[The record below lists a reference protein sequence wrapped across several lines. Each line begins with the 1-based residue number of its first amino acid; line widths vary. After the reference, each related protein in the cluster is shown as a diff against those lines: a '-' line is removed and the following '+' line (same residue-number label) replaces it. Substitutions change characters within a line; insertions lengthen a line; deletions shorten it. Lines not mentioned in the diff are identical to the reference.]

1 MAELVVACG
10 SGLRAA
16 ALSVGGTTNY
26 LPVMMTST
34 DDGRT
39 PSLDGVDGTPPS
51 LLVIITILLL
61 MVGSAT
67 SYFSAG
73 DNS

>member
-1 MAELVVACG
+1 MICFERG
-10 SGLRAA
+10 A
-16 ALSVGGTTNY
+16 ALRPARNGWENKL

-39 PSLDGVDGTPPS
+39 PTALPDDGTPPS

>member
-34 DDGRT
+34 DEWQD
-39 PSLDGVDGTPPS
+39 PDGV
-51 LLVIITILLL
+51 
-61 MVGSAT
+61 
-67 SYFSAG
+67 AG
-73 DNS
+73 